1 MAEDPVRFRALQLRP
16 RSATKSHRVLSSPRW
31 LLGHILL
38 LVILRML
45 EAFEILTA
53 SGVVLWSKSY
63 APVGA
68 HVINSLINDVFIEE
82 KVVPQSATAGASPIY
97 KKEKYTL
104 KWKRVKEFDL
114 IFVVRLS
121 HAHAPRHFAGLI
133 QSLYRPST
141 NRYSTSDGS
150 TNFLRTFPR
159 SSLISTRIR

>member
-1 MAEDPVRFRALQLRP
+1 
-16 RSATKSHRVLSSPRW
+16 
-31 LLGHILL
+31 
-38 LVILRML
+38 ML
-45 EAFEILTA
+45 EAFEILTT

-82 KVVPQSATAGASPIY
+82 KVVPQNATAGGVSPAF

-121 HAHAPRHFAGLI
+121 HAHAHPHRYRFGELI
-133 QSLYRPST
+133 LSLYRPST
-141 NRYSTSDGS
+141 NRCSTSAGS
-150 TNFLRTFPR
+150 T
-159 SSLISTRIR
+159 SSLRISRLSS